1 MITCG
6 QSIPEYSVDCVERPL
21 RSKNMCEY
29 SQKMKDTQ
37 VSLKRTSLLSVVKN
51 KSDKEKDNRQN
62 IILKSLRE
70 ENPNRLVFLQININS
85 VKNKIQ
91 FLASQII
98 NNVDVL
104 LVSETELDDSFPT
117 VQFLLHGFSKPYRL
131 DRCSNGDR
139 IFLCVKHDIV
149 SFANKP

>member
-1 MITCG
+1 M
-6 QSIPEYSVDCVERPL
+6 R
-21 RSKNMCEY
+21 EY

-51 KSDKEKDNRQN
+51 PIYQNNHIKSDKEKDNPQN
-62 IILKSLRE
+62 INLKSLRE

-85 VKNKIQ
+85 VKNKFQ

-104 LVSETELDDSFPT
+104 VVSETELDDSFPT

-131 DRCSNGDR
+131 DRSSNDDR
-139 IFLCVKHDIV
+139 ILLCVKDDIV